1 MSEPVRNGI
10 VIALQL
16 SLMSPENE
24 RMLEQQIVAR
34 GVSDPRVL
42 AAFRSVPRELFVP
55 PGLRASSYDDTPLP
69 LACGQTISQPFIVA
83 FMTEVLRLRGDESV
97 LEIGTGSG
105 YQTAIL
111 GRLVRHVYSAEVE
124 PDLAATVRERLDRL
138 NVHNVTLGVGNGLE
152 IFRDQ
157 APFDAILSAA
167 APEQFPEEL
176 IDQLAEGGR
185 CIIPVGGRDYQHLWL
200 VEKRD
205 GNVRR
210 AKLDPVRFVPLR
222 SGASHPK

>member
-1 MSEPVRNGI
+1 MSVDND
-10 VIALQL
+10 
-16 SLMSPENE
+16 
-24 RMLEQQIVAR
+24 RMLEEQIIAR
-34 GVSDPRVL
+34 GVTDPRVL

-55 PGLRASSYDDTPLP
+55 PTLRASSYDDTALP

-83 FMTEVLRLRGDESV
+83 LMTEALHLRGEETV

-111 GRLVRHVYSAEVE
+111 GRLARHVYSAEVE

-138 NVHNVTLGVGNGLE
+138 DITNVTLAVGNGLE
-152 IFRDQ
+152 IFREQ

-167 APEQFPEEL
+167 APVTFPEEL

-185 CIIPVGGRDYQHLWL
+185 CIIPVGAHDYQNLWL
-200 VEKRD
+200 MEKHEGKVTRK
-205 GNVRR
+205 R
-210 AKLDPVRFVPLR
+210 LDPVRFVPLR
-222 SGASHPK
+222 V